1 MSKLLQQ
8 ADLAPGSDSLR
19 PPQIVQSVILFSA
32 GYYVGG
38 IVGLQFH
45 FPPSGI
51 TVIWPSTAILLS
63 ALLLTPPRYWWMYL
77 LAVVPAHLHL
87 VISFQ
92 NPNPSV
98 VVALCQVA
106 NNVVEAVLAALV
118 VRHVIGAP
126 PRFDSLHKMAAFILL
141 VGIMTNAIACA
152 SAVSL
157 FLLTGWAADFWLAWH
172 QRVLAGTFP
181 LITIPP
187 LILLARTGQLV
198 RSQRTP
204 LRSYAELGLL
214 TTGLLAVGVPVLGW
228 DPQGLGNLPGLLLA
242 PLPLLLWA
250 AVRLGTGGLSLS
262 LLVVAGIAL
271 ANGYFGRGPF
281 QTQSSAGNVLS
292 LQIFLLAISIPL
304 MLLAALVEERGR
316 TEQSLRAT
324 ERELARVS
332 RQTTVGAMAASI
344 AHEINQPLSALVTN
358 GGIGL
363 RLLANADSDLDE
375 VREVLKRMIDDG
387 FRASN
392 IISSIRAMFGKE
404 RREKSLVS
412 TRDLVSEVLALV
424 RGELES
430 HRVSL
435 QLELHQDLP
444 PVMGDR
450 LQLQQ
455 VLLNLIMNAVE
466 AMSSVEGR
474 ERSLLVKSELHG
486 AGDLLITV
494 EDSGPGIDPN
504 DMNRIFD
511 ALFTT
516 KSHGMGLG
524 LSICQ
529 SIIASHGGRLWASAR
544 VPHGAVFY
552 IQLPSGTAVS
562 Q

>member
-8 ADLAPGSDSLR
+8 ADLAPGSDPLR
-19 PPQIVQSVILFSA
+19 PPHVVQSVVLFSA

-38 IVGLQFH
+38 IVGLQFN

-87 VISFQ
+87 VINFQ
-92 NPNPSV
+92 NPKPPL
-98 VVALCQVA
+98 VVA
-106 NNVVEAVLAALV
+106 
-118 VRHVIGAP
+118 
-126 PRFDSLHKMAAFILL
+126 F
-141 VGIMTNAIACA
+141 MTNAIACA

-157 FLLTGWAADFWLAWH
+157 FLLTGWAVDFWLAWH

-316 TEQSLRAT
+316 IEQSLRAT

-430 HRVSL
+430 HQVSL
-435 QLELHQDLP
+435 QLELHQELP

-466 AMSSVEGR
+466 AMSSVEG
-474 ERSLLVKSELHG
+474 
-486 AGDLLITV
+486 
-494 EDSGPGIDPN
+494 
-504 DMNRIFD
+504 
-511 ALFTT
+511 
-516 KSHGMGLG
+516 
-524 LSICQ
+524 
-529 SIIASHGGRLWASAR
+529 
-544 VPHGAVFY
+544 
-552 IQLPSGTAVS
+552 
-562 Q
+562 

>member
-358 GGIGL
+358 GSIGL

-435 QLELHQDLP
+435 QLELHQELP

>member
-157 FLLTGWAADFWLAWH
+157 FLLTGWAVDFWLAWH

-358 GGIGL
+358 GSIGL

-430 HRVSL
+430 HQVSL